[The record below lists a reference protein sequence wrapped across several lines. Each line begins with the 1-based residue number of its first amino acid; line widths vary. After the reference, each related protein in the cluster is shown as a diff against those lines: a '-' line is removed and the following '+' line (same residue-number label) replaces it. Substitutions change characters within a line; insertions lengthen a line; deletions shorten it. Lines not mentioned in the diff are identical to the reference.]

1 MSGIGLDTNVITE
14 YQECKK
20 DKSNTAF
27 LILAIHNEEKVIVE
41 KKVMKDE
48 VPALLE
54 EAVNGG
60 FRKDPHEVDKYAL
73 LRSMLIKSPP
83 RYAVIVAE
91 YKNQGSKT
99 KTAFITW

>member
-1 MSGIGLDTNVITE
+1 MSGIGIDTEVVTE

-27 LILAIHNEEKVIVE
+27 LIFAIHKEQKVIVE

-54 EAVNGG
+54 EAVNSG
-60 FRKDPHEVDKYAL
+60 FNKGPHETDKYAL
-73 LRSMLIKSPP
+73 LRSILIKSPP
-83 RYAVIVAE
+83 RYAVIIAE
-91 YKNQGSKT
+91 YDDQGPKT
-99 KTAFITW
+99 KVTFITW